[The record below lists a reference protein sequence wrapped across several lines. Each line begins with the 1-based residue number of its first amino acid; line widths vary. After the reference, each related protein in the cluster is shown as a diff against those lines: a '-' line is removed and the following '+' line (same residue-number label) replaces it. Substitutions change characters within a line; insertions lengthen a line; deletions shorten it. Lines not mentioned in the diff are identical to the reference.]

1 MSKKFYLLVIF
12 GLVIPSIMIF
22 VSFLVM
28 NNKMNETP
36 DTLDAIIKRDSLIV
50 GVATDTKPFGF
61 IDENGKNAGFDIDI
75 ARRIAKHILKNDSKV
90 EFVPVSMADRMLKL
104 NKGDVDFVIAS
115 LTITPQRSQ
124 VVDFSAPYY
133 IAGQAIMVNRDS
145 KIRLLGDLTGDPVG
159 VVFGT
164 TGEKNIRNLLPTSK
178 IVGYKDL
185 NEAFNAL
192 KNQKIVALTADDV
205 VLRPLAI
212 NDTSVRILPKR
223 YSREPYGIAFR
234 KDSKNNKLKEQV
246 AFVLSD
252 MKGNNEIQKL
262 MKKWGID

>member
-1 MSKKFYLLVIF
+1 MNKRLYLLFIF
-12 GLVIPSIMIF
+12 GLVIPSILILT
-22 VSFLVM
+22 SFIIM
-28 NNKMNETP
+28 NNNLNTTT
-36 DTLDAIIKRDSLIV
+36 DTLDEIIKRDSLKV

-75 ARRIAKHILKNDSKV
+75 SKRIAKHILKNDSKI
-90 EFVPVSMADRMLKL
+90 EYIPVSMADRMLKL
-104 NKGDVDFVIAS
+104 NKGEVDFVIAS

-145 KIRLLGDLTGDPVG
+145 KIMLLGDLTGQPVG

-164 TGEKNIRNLLPTSK
+164 TGEKNIRTLLPTSK
-178 IVGYKDL
+178 IAGYKDL
-185 NEAFNAL
+185 DVAYDAL
-192 KNQKIVALTADDV
+192 KKQKIVALTADDV

-212 NDTSVRILPKR
+212 NDTNVRILPKR
-223 YSREPYGIAFR
+223 FSREPYGIAFR
-234 KDSKNNKLKEQV
+234 KDAKNEKLKEQV

-262 MKKWGID
+262 MKKWEID

>member
-1 MSKKFYLLVIF
+1 MNKKLYLLVIF
-12 GLVIPSIMIF
+12 GLIIPSILIF
-22 VSFLVM
+22 TSFVLMTKNVSE
-28 NNKMNETP
+28 KT
-36 DTLDAIIKRDSLIV
+36 DTLDEIIKRDCLVV

-61 IDENGKNAGFDIDI
+61 LDEKGKNVGFDIDI
-75 ARRIAKHILKNDSKV
+75 AKKIAKHILKDENKI
-90 EFVPVSMADRMLKL
+90 EFIPVSMADRMLKL
-104 NKGDVDFVIAS
+104 NRGDVDFVIAS

-145 KIRLLGDLTGDPVG
+145 KIRLLGDLTGQAVG

-164 TGEKNIRNLLPTSK
+164 TGEKNIRTLLPTSK
-178 IVGYKDL
+178 ILGYKVLDDGYK
-185 NEAFNAL
+185 AL
-192 KNQKIVALTADDV
+192 KEQKIMALTADDV

-212 NDTSVRILPKR
+212 NDTAVRILPKR

-234 KDSKNNKLKEQV
+234 KDAENAKLKEQV

-252 MKGNNEIQKL
+252 LKGNNEIQKL
-262 MKKWGID
+262 MKKWEID